1 MILVY
6 HTKCLV
12 KINDVYMIIKITE
25 RFLHQKL
32 SEDEIINTRDDSKL
46 HVNELNDGHTIS
58 NSLLR
63 SIRVKTIIKL
73 SNLNYLII

>member
-1 MILVY
+1 M
-6 HTKCLV
+6 
-12 KINDVYMIIKITE
+12 KINDVYMIIKITD

-32 SEDEIINTRDDSKL
+32 SEDEIINTRDDSEL

-63 SIRVKTIIKL
+63 SVSIKTIIKL
-73 SNLNYLII
+73 SGTFALSNAS